1 MCSYTEG
8 DLCGVVRGRQA
19 SKGITGIADNQ
30 GTPGQNGARSQ
41 IGDTCLVR
49 LFLAQVQESPG
60 EWVPLAWTEQR
71 WPGTVGHSRPWPE
84 SLEADPAGLS
94 F

>member
-1 MCSYTEG
+1 MYSYTEG
-8 DLCGVVRGRQA
+8 DLCGGLRGGQA
-19 SKGITGIADNQ
+19 REGTKGTADNR

-60 EWVPLAWTEQR
+60 DWVPSTWIEKPLAR
-71 WPGTVGHSRPWPE
+71 DCWP
-84 SLEADPAGLS
+84 L
-94 F
+94 